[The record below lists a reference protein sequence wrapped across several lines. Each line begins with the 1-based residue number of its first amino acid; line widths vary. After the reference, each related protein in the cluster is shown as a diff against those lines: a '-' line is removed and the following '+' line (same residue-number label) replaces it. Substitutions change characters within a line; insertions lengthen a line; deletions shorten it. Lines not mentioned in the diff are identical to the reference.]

1 MQGMVS
7 EETIRNRVIRI
18 IAATRFPFVDQEDW
32 GEGYVTIVN
41 DEVKRRG
48 IDTEEAVIYPSI
60 VIAKPDG
67 RIQELADVALAR
79 EVAPS
84 SVDRWRL
91 LSEKAGI
98 GEKEKK
104 FFLYVPP
111 KSEEKALK
119 LLESNKI
126 SYAGLRVYK
135 INNGILSVTPIL
147 TPDSEYDHRRT

>member
-1 MQGMVS
+1 MVN
-7 EETIRNRVIRI
+7 EVAIRNRVIRI

-48 IDTEEAVIYPSI
+48 IDTDESVIYPSI

-67 RIQELADVALAR
+67 RIQELADVALAK

-84 SVDRWRL
+84 SVERWML
-91 LSEKAGI
+91 FSKKSGV

-119 LLESNKI
+119 LLENSKI
-126 SYAGLRVYK
+126 SYAGLRIYK
-135 INNGILSVTPIL
+135 INNGILSVTPIK

>member
-1 MQGMVS
+1 MLKMVT
-7 EETIRNRVIRI
+7 EETLRNRVARI

-32 GEGYVTIVN
+32 GEGYATIVN
-41 DEVKRRG
+41 DEAKRRG
-48 IDTEEAVIYPSI
+48 IDTEDAVVYPSI
-60 VIAKPDG
+60 VIVKPDG
-67 RIQELADVALAR
+67 RIQEVADVALAK

-91 LSEKAGI
+91 LSEKAGV

-119 LLESNKI
+119 LLENNKI

-135 INNGILSVTPIL
+135 INNGILSVTPIK

>member
-1 MQGMVS
+1 MVS
-7 EETIRNRVIRI
+7 EETTRNRVIRI

-48 IDTEEAVIYPSI
+48 IDTEDAVVYPSI

-67 RIQELADVALAR
+67 RIQEVADVALAR

-84 SVDRWRL
+84 SVTRWKL
-91 LSEKAGI
+91 LSERTGM
-98 GEKEKK
+98 GEREKK

-111 KSEEKALK
+111 RSEEKAQK
-119 LLESNKI
+119 LLESNRI

-135 INNGILSVTPIL
+135 INDRILSVTPIT
-147 TPDSEYDHRRT
+147 TPDAEYDHHRT

>member
-1 MQGMVS
+1 MVN
-7 EETIRNRVIRI
+7 EEIIRNRVIRI

-32 GEGYVTIVN
+32 GEGFVTIVN

-48 IDTEEAVIYPSI
+48 IDTEEAVVYPSI

-91 LSEKAGI
+91 LSEKAGV

-119 LLESNKI
+119 LIENNKI

-135 INNGILSVTPIL
+135 INNGILSVTPIK

>member
-1 MQGMVS
+1 MVN
-7 EETIRNRVIRI
+7 EEIIRNRVIRI

-32 GEGYVTIVN
+32 GEGFVTLVN

-48 IDTEEAVIYPSI
+48 IDTEEAVVYPSI
-60 VIAKPDG
+60 VIAKSDG

-91 LSEKAGI
+91 LSEKAGV

-119 LLESNKI
+119 LIENNKI

-135 INNGILSVTPIL
+135 INNGILSVTPIK

>member
-1 MQGMVS
+1 MVN
-7 EETIRNRVIRI
+7 EEIIRNRVVRI

-32 GEGYVTIVN
+32 GEGFVTIVN
-41 DEVKRRG
+41 DEVKKRG
-48 IDTEEAVIYPSI
+48 IDTEEAVVYPSI

-91 LSEKAGI
+91 LSEKAGV

-104 FFLYVPP
+104 FFLYVPL

-119 LLESNKI
+119 LIENNKI

-135 INNGILSVTPIL
+135 INNGILSVTPIK

>member
-1 MQGMVS
+1 MVN
-7 EETIRNRVIRI
+7 EEIIRNRVIRI

-32 GEGYVTIVN
+32 GEGFVTIVN

-48 IDTEEAVIYPSI
+48 IDTEEAVVYPSI

-79 EVAPS
+79 EVAAS

-91 LSEKAGI
+91 LSEKAGV

-104 FFLYVPP
+104 FFLYVPL

-119 LLESNKI
+119 LIENNKI

-135 INNGILSVTPIL
+135 INNGILSVTPIK

>member
-1 MQGMVS
+1 MVS
-7 EETIRNRVIRI
+7 EETTRNRVIRI

-48 IDTEEAVIYPSI
+48 IDTEEAVVYPSI

-67 RIQELADVALAR
+67 RIQEVADVALAR

-84 SVDRWRL
+84 SVARWKL
-91 LSEKAGI
+91 LSERTGM
-98 GEKEKK
+98 GEREKK

-111 KSEEKALK
+111 RSEEKAQK
-119 LLESNKI
+119 LLESNKL

-135 INNGILSVTPIL
+135 INDRILSVTPIT
-147 TPDSEYDHRRT
+147 TPDAEYDHHRT